1 MAKRKKTNTVTRRR
15 RVGAV
20 GGSNVST
27 FAGVAVGAL
36 AARLIA
42 SKFLST
48 MDTKIQSAIQVGA
61 GVFLSMQKN
70 PLVKGAGLG
79 MLGAGV
85 ISAGQ
90 SFNLIS
96 GIPGRPSYLQ
106 NEPADIMRN
115 ISGGDNLNYLG
126 NPEQSPEFS
135 VIGNPYGQDQFSVI
149 SGVDNFVS

>member
-1 MAKRKKTNTVTRRR
+1 MAKRKKTKTVTRRR

-36 AARLIA
+36 AARLI
-42 SKFLST
+42 STKFLAN

-96 GIPGRPSYLQ
+96 GIPGKSSYLQ
-106 NEPADIMRN
+106 NEPGDIMRS
-115 ISGGDNLNYLG
+115 ISGGENVNYLG
-126 NPEQSPEFS
+126 NPEGSPDCA
-135 VIGNPYGQDQFSVI
+135 VIGDRDGQEQYPVI